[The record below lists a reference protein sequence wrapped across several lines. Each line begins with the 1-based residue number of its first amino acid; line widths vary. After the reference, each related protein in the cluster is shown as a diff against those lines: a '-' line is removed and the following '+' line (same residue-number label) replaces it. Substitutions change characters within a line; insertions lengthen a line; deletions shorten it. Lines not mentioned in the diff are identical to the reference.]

1 MLRRCA
7 ESGLS
12 VAEFSE
18 QYGLSRNRLGTW
30 RRRLAEQDADTSKTS
45 LQVASPAPL
54 PVSAPTGFVEVTRP
68 IAADPFAVQTR
79 SGRTVIVPS
88 SFDASALRNLLAVV
102 EEVETC

>member
-18 QYGLSRNRLGTW
+18 QLGLSQGRLWKW
-30 RRRLAEQDADTSKTS
+30 RRRLAQQDAKASKTS
-45 LQVASPAPL
+45 LQVASPALL

-68 IAADPFAVQTR
+68 IAAEPFAVQTR

-88 SFDASALRNLLAVV
+88 SFDGSALRELLAIV
-102 EEVETC
+102 EEVEVC